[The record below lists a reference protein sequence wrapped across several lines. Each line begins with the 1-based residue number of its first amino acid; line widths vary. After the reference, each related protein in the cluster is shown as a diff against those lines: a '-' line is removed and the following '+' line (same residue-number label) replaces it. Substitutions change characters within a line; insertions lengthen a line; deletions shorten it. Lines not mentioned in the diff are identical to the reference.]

1 MVRRVVRDDAFL
13 RRAMRD
19 HGAAVLR
26 LALAQ
31 TGTRADGYEQTPAD
45 RLQRGVGAKRRLRRE
60 KRRRAPTLW
69 KP

>member
-1 MVRRVVRDDAFL
+1 MARRVVRDDAFL

-31 TGTRADGYEQTPAD
+31 TGSRADAEDVYQDVFVA
-45 RLQRGVGAKRRLRRE
+45 LACC
-60 KRRRAPTLW
+60 
-69 KP
+69 

>member
-1 MVRRVVRDDAFL
+1 MVQRVVRDDAFL

-31 TGTRADGYEQTPAD
+31 TGSRSDGYES
-45 RLQRGVGAKRRLRRE
+45 RRL
-60 KRRRAPTLW
+60 PTAFTGA
-69 KP
+69 